1 MRRYYSKSVGE
12 WTFSLSV
19 LSAFLLKFCM
29 LFPLLDAG
37 AEAEDLIRGA
47 EGLESRAASAG

>member
-1 MRRYYSKSVGE
+1 MRRYYSRSVGE

-47 EGLESRAASAG
+47 EGLESQAASAG